1 MTIDPGTI
9 QVFADVRCPWCWVG
23 HRRLAEARSRVA
35 GNCEG
40 PHAKVV
46 HRAFLLEPD
55 GPPRSG
61 ISVREAALND
71 WGMSIAQYEAT
82 RERTEAAGRSEGL
95 KISTDTARIFDS
107 RPVHRLLKL
116 AAATPGIDIHGAW
129 EVVFDRHFRLN
140 DDLGS
145 TSVLVDV
152 GSQVGLGGGEVER
165 MLFGRDFVDDVDRD
179 VQEAHR
185 LGVRAVPTVVS
196 GEVHLAGSRSV
207 AELVDLLASTAEVT
221 Q

>member
-23 HRRLAEARSRVA
+23 HRRLAEARNQVA
-35 GNCEG
+35 GNNDG
-40 PHAKVV
+40 PPAKVV

-82 RERTEAAGRSEGL
+82 RERTEAAGRAEGL
-95 KISTDTARIFDS
+95 TISMDTARIFDS
-107 RPVHRLLKL
+107 RPIHRLLKL
-116 AAATPGIDIHGAW
+116 AAATPGIDVHGAW
-129 EVVFDRHFRLN
+129 EVVFDRHFHLN
-140 DDLGS
+140 EDFGS

-152 GSQVGLGGGEVER
+152 GSQVGLGDAVVER
-165 MLFGRDFVDDVDRD
+165 ILAGRDFDEDVDRD
-179 VQEAHR
+179 VQDAHR
-185 LGVRAVPTVVS
+185 LGVRAVPTVIS

-207 AELVDLLASTAEVT
+207 TELVDLLARTSELTR
-221 Q
+221 

>member
-1 MTIDPGTI
+1 MPIDPGTI

-23 HRRLAEARSRVA
+23 HRRLAEARNRVA
-35 GNCEG
+35 GNGEG
-40 PHAKVV
+40 PPAKIV

-82 RERTEAAGRSEGL
+82 RERTEAAGRAEGL
-95 KISTDTARIFDS
+95 KISTDTSRIFDS

-116 AAATPGIDIHGAW
+116 AAATPGIDAHGAW
-129 EVVFDRHFRLN
+129 EVVFDRHFHLN
-140 DDLGS
+140 DDLGNA
-145 TSVLVDV
+145 SVLIDV
-152 GSQVGLGGGEVER
+152 GTQVGLDGDVVER
-165 MLFGRDFVDDVDRD
+165 MLAGHDYADDVDRD
-179 VQEAHR
+179 VQEARR
-185 LGVRAVPTVVS
+185 LGVRAVPTVVAE
-196 GEVHLAGSRSV
+196 EVHLAGSRSV
-207 AELVDLLASTAEVT
+207 TELVDLLASTAGVT